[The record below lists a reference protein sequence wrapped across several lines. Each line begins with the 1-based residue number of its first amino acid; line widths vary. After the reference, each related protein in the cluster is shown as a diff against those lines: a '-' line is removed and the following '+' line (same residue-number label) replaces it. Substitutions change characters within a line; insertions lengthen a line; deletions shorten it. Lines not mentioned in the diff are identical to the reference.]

1 MNVLVDTC
9 VISELQ
15 RRVPNKRVVEAI
27 ERLLDHEIYFS
38 AITIGE
44 ITKGIALLDPGQQQF
59 RLQGWLHGIE
69 QDYAHQIL
77 PVDREVARLWG
88 ETSARLRR
96 IGVGV
101 PLTDGLIAATAACH
115 ALPLMTRNVRHFGN
129 MNVEVIDPWADG
141 IA

>member
-1 MNVLVDTC
+1 MLSRSFSASVTVDKC
-9 VISELQ
+9 AESGD
-15 RRVPNKRVVEAI
+15 RWRPI
-27 ERLLDHEIYFS
+27 ERVSDREIYFS

-77 PVDREVARLWG
+77 PVDREIARLWG
-88 ETSARLRR
+88 DLRR

-101 PLTDGLIAATAACH
+101 PVADGLIAATAAYH
-115 ALPLMTRNVRHFGN
+115 AMPLMTRNVRPVKS
-129 MNVEVIDPWADG
+129 MEIEITDP
-141 IA
+141 